1 MTSTQQ
7 PSTGNRPVIDTP
19 CADPKDALAHF
30 QSVLSYETDC
40 WSVHAS
46 IAAGYS
52 DFVLLDVRSPELYH
66 AAHIETAINL
76 PYRRI
81 NERNLTRFPADALF
95 VVYCSGPHCSAAD
108 RAAASLAGLGRKVKK
123 MIGGIAGWKDDGFSL
138 VTGTEEGATNG

>member
-1 MTSTQQ
+1 MPNTPVS
-7 PSTGNRPVIDTP
+7 NHPVIDTP
-19 CADPKDALAHF
+19 IAAPEDALAHF

-46 IAAGYS
+46 ITAGYS
-52 DFVLLDVRSPELYH
+52 DFILLDVRSPELYS
-66 AAHIETAINL
+66 AGHIETALNL

-81 NERNLTRFPADALF
+81 NERNLASFPADVLF

-123 MIGGIAGWKDDGFSL
+123 MIGGIQGWKDDEFEL
-138 VTGTEEGATNG
+138 VKSSE